1 MTPSPFVLFLYSNK
15 NIAGCVLGLA
25 ALGAFFAGVIHDY
38 WPEIVAGAYGIGV
51 LGAPGQ
57 TIVEPAAFER
67 GMTSDQIAASL
78 ADFVKRAS
86 KLVPTSVLALIAS
99 IVASI
104 DAILPMLDAKSA
116 ALADQDAYTIR
127 QTALHYLPETVAAYL
142 KLPAAFRNLVPV
154 SDGKNATQVLVEQL
168 TVLDAKMKEI
178 AQNLVAD
185 NAQALLA
192 NGQFL
197 RERFATQSFLT
208 PV

>member
-1 MTPSPFVLFLYSNK
+1 MRPSPFVLFLYGNK

-25 ALGAFFAGVIHDY
+25 ALGAYFAGVIHDY
-38 WPEIVAGAYGIGV
+38 WPEIVLGAYGIGF
-51 LGAPGQ
+51 LAAPGQ
-57 TIVEPAAFER
+57 TSVEPAAFER
-67 GMTSDQIAASL
+67 GMTSEEIAGSL
-78 ADFVKRAS
+78 AAFAKKVE
-86 KLVPTSVLALIAS
+86 KLVPPGVYALVSS

-116 ALADQDAYTIR
+116 ALADQDAFTIR

-142 KLPAAFRNLVPV
+142 KLPAAFRNLATV
-154 SDGKNATQVLVEQL
+154 SDGKNATQLLVDQL

-178 AQNLVAD
+178 AQNLVSD